1 MGPWALSLPRG
12 YSGNHGAGLGNWS
25 GKNLIREHSLLSAE
39 AMVPARFM
47 LESLSKF
54 RAPFT
59 CYLSTLRRFKK
70 RF

>member
-47 LESLSKF
+47 LESALEISGTFHLLLEHSEKV
-54 RAPFT
+54 
-59 CYLSTLRRFKK
+59 
-70 RF
+70 

>member
-47 LESLSKF
+47 LESALKISGTFHLLLEHSEKV
-54 RAPFT
+54 
-59 CYLSTLRRFKK
+59 
-70 RF
+70 